1 MKRFILL
8 ALAVLSAACS
18 DYSSDDHKSSGIYLN
33 ERRVVS
39 IGSVFMGGGTANPSK
54 GSSHQC
60 HIFENSY
67 EYMPAGVPCI
77 VYINGFRYADVNY
90 SKPGLYLEGVY
101 IDEAVLESDSPL
113 SIRLNQGKYEGGCE
127 SVSAVDIINYD
138 RGTVKTQSTGEM
150 NDDGKIDILISLKG
164 GRKLRIHYRGKI
176 PFDGCY

>member
-18 DYSSDDHKSSGIYLN
+18 DYSSDNHKSSGIYLN

-39 IGSVFMGGGTANPSK
+39 IGSAFTGGSIASPRDGT
-54 GSSHQC
+54 SHRC
-60 HIFENSY
+60 RMFERAS
-67 EYMPAGVPCI
+67 EYMPEESPVVFIHGFCYNGVT
-77 VYINGFRYADVNY
+77 Y
-90 SKPGLYLEGVY
+90 SKPGQKLESIY
-101 IDEAVLESDSPL
+101 IDGAVLDSDTPL
-113 SIRLNQGKYEGGCE
+113 SVPLNQGKYEGGCE